1 MIGNS
6 YYLCNNKNFT
16 INELI
21 AVAVFL
27 NPRKLNNGKSATMQ
41 AYWSSHE

>member
-6 YYLCNNKNFT
+6 YKIYNDKCVARNP
-16 INELI
+16 LI

-27 NPRKLNNGKSATMQ
+27 NPRKLSNRKSATMQ
-41 AYWSSHE
+41 AYWSSYE